1 MRFVHTRK
9 NFWLLCSGALLFYT
23 AFSILPIVL
32 SFCYSFTN
40 FRGFGKF
47 TFLGL
52 KNYQKLFSAAA
63 SLAVFSPLATFLVGT
78 AMARNSWSSVMPVR
92 SITVTQMAIT
102 LPFSFLLAMVVNR
115 QTVKNAVYKTIL
127 FSPYIIPAIMSGIIW
142 KFMFEPNSG
151 FINTVLRAIHLDGL
165 AVQWIGGRS
174 LTPVSVGIAG
184 AWSSI
189 GFCFVLWSTG
199 LKSIPSDVLE
209 AAVMDG
215 ASKRQLIRH
224 TSLPLLKNTF
234 KVICLFQLTGCIQSF
249 EMVYKFTGGG
259 PNHASETL
267 ISYLYTKT
275 FVDQSYGFGMAIAV
289 IEFLISLIIALVFMA
304 LSSRDAVQGGKE

>member
-47 TFLGL
+47 AFLGL
-52 KNYQKLFSAAA
+52 KNYQKLFSDKYFWI
-63 SLAVFSPLATFLVGT
+63 SLK
-78 AMARNSWSSVMPVR
+78 NVM
-92 SITVTQMAIT
+92 ILTVTQMAIT

-224 TSLPLLKNTF
+224 IILPLLKNTF
-234 KVICLFQLTGCIQSF
+234 KVIFLFQLTGCIQSF